1 MTKTTEQVKDE
12 FLYPTPS
19 LNPDSD
25 KSFLDIAQTNNLN
38 NFATHLQY
46 ISSMVIGGKMSV
58 EDSYYEVKKLYKSWK
73 SSHKSLKGGW
83 FN

>member
-1 MTKTTEQVKDE
+1 MTKSTDQIRED
-12 FLYPTPS
+12 FLYPNPP

-38 NFATHLQY
+38 NFSTHLQY
-46 ISSMVIGGKMSV
+46 VSSMVIGGKMDIK
-58 EDSYYEVKKLYKSWK
+58 DSYKEVKNLYKSWK
-73 SSHKSLKGGW
+73 SAHKSLKGGW

>member
-1 MTKTTEQVKDE
+1 MTKTTEQVKEE
-12 FLYPTPS
+12 FLYPTPP

-25 KSFLDIAQTNNLN
+25 KSFLDIAQANNLN

-58 EDSYYEVKKLYKSWK
+58 DDSYKEVKKLYKSWK